1 MSYVL
6 YILKKCF
13 QTSLNFKTYLFAYI
27 CDFFEVQLI
36 CNVVL
41 VSRLQQSDSVIHT
54 HVFFIRF
61 FFHYRFYYAL
71 KKKEVELIYG
81 ASLVAQMVKNL
92 PAIQETQVQS
102 LGWEDPLEE
111 SVAMHSNILCWRIP
125 WTEEP
130 GGVQSIGSHRVRHNW
145 SDLAQHSRE
154 LVCRVSGIQWS
165 DETDGFSMW

>member
-1 MSYVL
+1 MSSSYTAYNYKHIGQLSYVF

-13 QTSLNFKTYLFAYI
+13 QTSSNFKTYLFAYI

-41 VSRLQQSDSVIHT
+41 VSRLQQSDSVTHT

-61 FFHYRFYYAL
+61 FSIIGYYAF

-92 PAIQETQVQS
+92 TAIQETQFRS

-130 GGVQSIGSHRVRHNW
+130 GGVQSIESHRVRHN
-145 SDLAQHSRE
+145 
-154 LVCRVSGIQWS
+154 
-165 DETDGFSMW
+165 